1 VRIGPID
8 NLDELNRLRARL
20 QQNRIEHQVIPIGE

>member
-8 NLDELNRLRARL
+8 NLNELNRLRARL
-20 QQNRIEHQVIPIGE
+20 RQKGIEYLVIPVGE

>member
-20 QQNRIEHQVIPIGE
+20 RQNGIEHQVIPVGE

>member
-8 NLDELNRLRARL
+8 NLDQLNRLRARL
-20 QQNRIEHQVIPIGE
+20 RQSRIDFMVIPVAE